1 MVAHRRRCW
10 SAIET
15 SLVQHNMEFTV
26 IFYNRCFLS
35 LSLFSGMGTLRFLT
49 FSVVVM
55 SWLGLLSV
63 ILLWQTGILSKRR
76 WNPVSEEIGKSR
88 LLYSAVLSGARNA
101 DENKKWVIDNRY
113 SLASTPLEMEVLEA
127 EENTALKAAI
137 NTGKK
142 LTILMWVTP
151 PWIGMKQDDKMA
163 YCSRRERSACEFVK
177 DRKLLSQSDVLL
189 LDLAT
194 LGDVIDTELH
204 KMIPRNPKTLWLAY
218 VMESPLWP
226 GIRHVSTQFNI
237 TASYDPRSTL
247 WVPYGRCKRRTAP
260 LMNLQQTV
268 NYAQGKSRQVAWLVS
283 VCTRPSKRMQYAKE
297 LSKYITVDII
307 GACGNDT
314 ICPRS
319 DRNYNTCDK
328 TLRSTYKFYL
338 SFENSF
344 CDYYMTEKVFRML
357 VDDTRIIPIVLGA
370 GPYKRYLPPDSYLD
384 VHNFSSPEHLAAHLH
399 HLDND
404 DVAYNRYFKWRKTYK
419 CHLYSDKLVPCAIC
433 RRLMAMDFTKQYSA
447 NLDQTRNR
455 AKVCKVANHLKHIPL
470 LGRE

>member
-1 MVAHRRRCW
+1 
-10 SAIET
+10 
-15 SLVQHNMEFTV
+15 
-26 IFYNRCFLS
+26 
-35 LSLFSGMGTLRFLT
+35 
-49 FSVVVM
+49 
-55 SWLGLLSV
+55 
-63 ILLWQTGILSKRR
+63 
-76 WNPVSEEIGKSR
+76 
-88 LLYSAVLSGARNA
+88 
-101 DENKKWVIDNRY
+101 
-113 SLASTPLEMEVLEA
+113 
-127 EENTALKAAI
+127 
-137 NTGKK
+137 
-142 LTILMWVTP
+142 MWVTP
-151 PWIGMKQDDKMA
+151 HWIGMKQDDKMA

-177 DRKLLSQSDVLL
+177 DRKLFSQSDVLL

-268 NYAQGKSRQVAWLVS
+268 NYAQGKSKQVAWLVN

-319 DRNYNTCDK
+319 DRNYKTCDK

-344 CDYYMTEKVFRML
+344 CYYHITEKVFRML
-357 VDDTRIIPIVLGA
+357 VDDTRIIPIVLG
-370 GPYKRYLPPDSYLD
+370 
-384 VHNFSSPEHLAAHLH
+384 
-399 HLDND
+399 
-404 DVAYNRYFKWRKTYK
+404 VAYNRYFEWRKTYK
-419 CHLYSDKLVPCAIC
+419 CHLYSDKLVPCAMC
-433 RRLMAMDFTKQYSA
+433 RRCLMAMDFTKQYSA

-455 AKVCKVANHLKHIPL
+455 ARVCKIANHLKHIPL